1 MKSKIQYKSTYL
13 QKKDRLIKNRFLF
26 AKGGAWRE
34 GVGVWNQQR
43 QTIIYRMDKQQDPL
57 YSTGNYTQYPQTNHK
72 GKEYEKHLCIIES
85 LCNTEEINTTL

>member
-34 GVGVWNQQR
+34 GVGVWN
-43 QTIIYRMDKQQDPL
+43 
-57 YSTGNYTQYPQTNHK
+57 
-72 GKEYEKHLCIIES
+72 
-85 LCNTEEINTTL
+85 